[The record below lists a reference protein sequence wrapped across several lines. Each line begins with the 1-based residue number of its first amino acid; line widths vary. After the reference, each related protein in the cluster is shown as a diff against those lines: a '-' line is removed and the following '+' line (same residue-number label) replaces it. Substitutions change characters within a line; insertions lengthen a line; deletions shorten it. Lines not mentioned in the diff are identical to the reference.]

1 MNAVDPS
8 LWKSLPGP
16 QDITRVELDNGIVIL
31 TRSNFNTPSVVLS
44 GYLASGSQFDPDEK
58 LGLAHFTSLA
68 LMRGSQRRSFQEI
81 YDALESVGATLGFGA
96 SVHNTSFGGRAL
108 TEDLPLLLELLDEC
122 LRKPVFP
129 AEQIE
134 KLRAQLLTHLAIRA
148 QDTGEMAS
156 LTFDQLVFDGHPY
169 GRPEEGYPDT
179 VQAITR
185 EELVSFHQQQYGPK
199 QMVIV
204 IVGGIAAE
212 QVVEMVRHTFSDWRN
227 PQQQPTPH
235 FTNPPPLKMTERR
248 HVPIPGKFQTDLVIG
263 TLGPKRNSPDYMAAS
278 VGNNILGQ
286 FGMMGRI
293 GDVVRQQAGI
303 AYYASASLNAWIDSG
318 SWEVSAGVDP
328 ANLERAIELI
338 VGELSRFTAAPVS
351 QDELENSQAN
361 FIGRLPL
368 SLESNSGVAG
378 ALLNL
383 ERFHLGLDYLQRYPE
398 LVKAVTPAMV
408 LETARRYLKVDRL
421 AIVSAGSASE

>member
-1 MNAVDPS
+1 MNDVDPS

-31 TRSNFNTPSVVLS
+31 TRSNFNTPSVVLT
-44 GYLASGSQFDPDEK
+44 GYLASGSQFDPDKK

-68 LMRGSQRRSFQEI
+68 LMRGTQRRTFQEI

-96 SVHNTSFGGRAL
+96 SVHNTNFGGRAL
-108 TEDLPLLLELLDEC
+108 TEDLPLLLELLNES
-122 LRKPVFP
+122 LRQPVFP
-129 AEQIE
+129 AEQVE
-134 KLRAQLLTHLAIRA
+134 KLRAQLLTQLAIRA
-148 QDTGEMAS
+148 QDTGEVAS

-169 GRPEEGYPDT
+169 GRPEDGFPDT
-179 VQAITR
+179 IQAISR
-185 EELVSFHQQQYGPK
+185 EELVSLHQQHYVPN

-204 IVGGIAAE
+204 IVGGVAAE
-212 QVVEMVRHTFSDWRN
+212 EIVELVTRTFGGWQN
-227 PQQQPTPH
+227 PQPQPAPS
-235 FTNPPPLKMTERR
+235 FASPLPLKMTERR
-248 HVPIPGKFQTDLVIG
+248 HVPIPGKFQTDLVMG

-278 VGNNILGQ
+278 LGNNILGQ

-318 SWEVSAGVDP
+318 SWEISAGVNP

-338 VGELSRFTAAPVS
+338 LGELSRFTAAPVS
-351 QDELENSQAN
+351 QEELENSQTN

-368 SLESNSGVAG
+368 ALESNSGVAG

-383 ERFHLGLDYLQRYPE
+383 ERFHLGLDYLQRYPG
-398 LVKAVTPAMV
+398 LVKATTPEMV
-408 LETARRYLKVDRL
+408 LQTARRYLKLDRL
-421 AIVSAGSASE
+421 AIVSAGPQVE